1 MKKFLSLVL
10 ALVMTMS
17 LVTISAGAKDFTDD
31 SKITY
36 KEAVDVMTAVGVV
49 GGYADGSFNPT
60 ATLTRGA
67 AAKIICNMIL
77 GPTTAGALKADAA
90 PYKDVPANSTFAGY
104 IAYCQKEGIISG
116 YADGTF
122 RPAGTLT
129 GYAFMKM
136 LLGALG
142 YDAAVE
148 GYTGNNWSVNVAK
161 RALALELDEDLVGE
175 FNGVKALTREEACLY
190 AFNTLFAEMVKYD
203 NSSTITVG
211 DIVITNNS
219 KAEGTDKL
227 FKDEYFSK
235 LVKSTK
241 SSDKVDDFGRPAT
254 TWVYDKEDVGTYT
267 DSAEYVLVMDDD
279 YTEDALLDT
288 IQDLADNDDLTADGA
303 KYFLNGETSTAA
315 EIKGEAKYGTV
326 IEVFVDEDD
335 SDVITV
341 VAAYNYVLDQIDEVD
356 TDVKKAD
363 AKDGVTA
370 YVTFKDAGTIN
381 DDKIVGFDAD
391 TYVEDAYVAII
402 EKDDEIIASFIPEVV
417 NGSVATKKGTEY
429 VTVGGTKYYASVNYG
444 AGVEALAFAD
454 VSTSSS
460 DEYDL
465 YIDENG
471 NLLGVK
477 GVKADASI
485 DDVYYVDVVWKDSKI
500 VAGSDSD
507 TYYAQLVNLNS
518 GAVSEVVLEKKD
530 HEVAGVGADLSSA
543 TLADFAGKLV
553 TISDKKVGDSKKD
566 NDKFNLKSWSDD
578 DWDVTTVA
586 AFDKDFTKSLTRIAG
601 DGKTYRL
608 DGSTKY
614 LFLED
619 TKKDLDVSIYTGGV
633 AFSKDKVNS
642 AIILTEDGKTLA
654 KYVVVLTGDADQT
667 TEYSEDVVFIKSV
680 SKETGDGFISQTV
693 YLPDGSKET
702 WEIDDGES
710 YEKGKFYTYGTNS
723 DGFYELDEADA
734 MEITKNFVW
743 DDEEGVVLNATIAK
757 DALYGTLLTVKV
769 GDYTVSDIETKG
781 AEFVDL
787 HDTDDDGAY
796 DRSVNSLSRLCDLVD
811 DGKVSS
817 VKMFLNVSED
827 GAVTIFVTTINA

>member
-142 YDAAVE
+142 YDATVE

-254 TWVYDKEDVGTYT
+254 TWVYDKEDVGTYP

-288 IQDLADNDDLTADGA
+288 IQDLADNDDLTADTA

-315 EIKGEAKYGTV
+315 AIAAEATYGTV
-326 IEVFVDEDD
+326 VEVFVDEDD

-402 EKDDEIIASFIPEVV
+402 EKDGEIIASFIPEVV

-507 TYYAQLVNLNS
+507 TYYAQLVSLNS

-608 DGSTKY
+608 DSSTKY

-702 WEIDDGES
+702 WQIDDGES

-743 DDEEGVVLNATIAK
+743 DDEEGVVLNATIGE

-769 GDYTVSDIETKG
+769 GAYTVSDIETKD

-796 DRSVNSLSRLCDLVD
+796 DRSVGSLSRLCDLVD

-817 VKMFLNVSED
+817 VEMFLNVSED